1 MSASHFPAVRATA
14 LHAATVLARYER
26 HVRKLASTWLDMEL
40 YRTVSEE
47 IDEIQ
52 RDCALLPDVAA
63 PWAALLVSHAD
74 LVHALWRSTQPA
86 APAGPA
92 ADVRPHLAHHLAC
105 IDALA
110 RRCLRAMERSGPPRE
125 ALRG

>member
-14 LHAATVLARYER
+14 LHAATALARYER
-26 HVRKLASTWLDMEL
+26 HVRKLAATWLDMEL

-52 RDCALLPDVAA
+52 RDCTMLPDVAA

-74 LVHALWRSTQPA
+74 LVHALWRSTQTA
-86 APAGPA
+86 TPAGPA
-92 ADVRPHLAHHLAC
+92 PDVRPQLERHLAC

-110 RRCLRAMERSGPPRE
+110 RRCLRAMERSSPTLNVPR
-125 ALRG
+125 G

>member
-14 LHAATVLARYER
+14 LHAATALARYER
-26 HVRKLASTWLDMEL
+26 HVRKLAATWLDMEL

-63 PWAALLVSHAD
+63 PWAALLVSHSD
-74 LVHALWRSTQPA
+74 LVHALWRSTQSA
-86 APAGPA
+86 TPAGPA
-92 ADVRPHLAHHLAC
+92 PDVRPQLEEHLAC

-110 RRCLRAMERSGPPRE
+110 RRCLRTMERNGPLRA